1 MKREEIL
8 KIIKDLSHSQ
18 GLYGRILRDLLE
30 MKSESPEEFEECMQT
45 LEAQNFKEPLDLIR
59 YIEE

>member
-8 KIIKDLSHSQ
+8 KIIEGLSHSQ
-18 GLYGRILRDLLE
+18 GLYGRILRDLKDLE
-30 MKSESPEEFEECMQT
+30 QENPEEYEECMQT